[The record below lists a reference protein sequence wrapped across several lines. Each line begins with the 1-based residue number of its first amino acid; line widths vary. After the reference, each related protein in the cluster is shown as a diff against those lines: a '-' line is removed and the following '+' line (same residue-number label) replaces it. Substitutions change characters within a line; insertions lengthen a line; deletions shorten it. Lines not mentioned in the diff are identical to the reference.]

1 MIDYSESLI
10 KINYLRKKAHE
21 SILDKRWPD
30 ACDYL
35 DEIVVAAREAKMF
48 CLDKRS
54 PDACYYLGEMV
65 VAAREAKMFC
75 LGEIIEELE
84 N

>member
-48 CLDKRS
+48 CL
-54 PDACYYLGEMV
+54 
-65 VAAREAKMFC
+65 
-75 LGEIIEELE
+75 GEIIEELE

>member
-1 MIDYSESLI
+1 MIDYGESLI
-10 KINYLRKKAHE
+10 KIKQSRKKAHDA
-21 SILDKRWPD
+21 ILDKRWPD

-48 CLDKRS
+48 CL
-54 PDACYYLGEMV
+54 
-65 VAAREAKMFC
+65 
-75 LGEIIEELE
+75 GEIIEELE